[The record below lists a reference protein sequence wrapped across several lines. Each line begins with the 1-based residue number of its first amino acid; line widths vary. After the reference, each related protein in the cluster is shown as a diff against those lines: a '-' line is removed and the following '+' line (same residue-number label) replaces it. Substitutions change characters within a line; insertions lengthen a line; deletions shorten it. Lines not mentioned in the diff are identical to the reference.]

1 MEDALCQKMLRLQEI
16 GAINIV
22 NIDNATPIVVA
33 TCLGK
38 IRWSLETIELQLRHF
53 DYPLRLAIR
62 ASSELK

>member
-22 NIDNATPIVVA
+22 NIDNSTPIIVA

-38 IRWSLETIELQLRHF
+38 IRSPFETIELQLRYF
-53 DYPLRLAIR
+53 DYPTRLAIR